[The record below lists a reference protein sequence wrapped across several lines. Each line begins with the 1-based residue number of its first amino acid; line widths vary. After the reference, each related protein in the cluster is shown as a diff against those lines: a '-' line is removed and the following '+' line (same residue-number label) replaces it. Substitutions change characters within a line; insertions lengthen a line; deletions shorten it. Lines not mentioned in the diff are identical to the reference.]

1 MFVLKPI
8 VIGHCDQ
15 SKLLSTRLGSSLQDM
30 FIHYQLFFYGTGISS
45 NIIYLLGVI
54 SPLLKFYFEDLAFSS
69 ISVPQKELS

>member
-1 MFVLKPI
+1 
-8 VIGHCDQ
+8 
-15 SKLLSTRLGSSLQDM
+15 M

>member
-30 FIHYQLFFYGTGISS
+30 LFIHYQLFFYGIGISS
-45 NIIYLLGVI
+45 NIIYVLGAI
-54 SPLLKFYFEDLAFSS
+54 SPLLRF
-69 ISVPQKELS
+69 